1 MRNLDPNF
9 RESQKFALNELF
21 LTKDI
26 MLELKKYRGV
36 MFDST
41 ENWCKIWRKTDLYF
55 QKWHERPLENF
66 HMLKKIRI
74 SF

>member
-41 ENWCKIWRKTDLYF
+41 EN
-55 QKWHERPLENF
+55 
-66 HMLKKIRI
+66 
-74 SF
+74 